1 MNTTNHTRENLTGE
15 NRLQPRKEKLIAIS
29 PHRELWIN
37 NSGTASFVIDEL
49 RRNACANDE
58 VNEIVSVDVRLDLLT
73 PKMKVLLAKFL

>member
-15 NRLQPRKEKLIAIS
+15 SPLQPRKELIAIS